1 MVVPALRLV
10 LRAGLRRDDASEPA
24 GGRSGRESAGSGCEV
39 GQISILP
46 GLLHRREG
54 QATPDA
60 DLGDVGAPRRD
71 VPLRHRLP
79 PRLRLQQQEQQQLL
93 LASASL
99 RCSISPLTLCP
110 SRVR

>member
-24 GGRSGRESAGSGCEV
+24 GGGSGRESPGSGCEA

-54 QATPDA
+54 QA
-60 DLGDVGAPRRD
+60 AP
-71 VPLRHRLP
+71 
-79 PRLRLQQQEQQQLL
+79 
-93 LASASL
+93 
-99 RCSISPLTLCP
+99 
-110 SRVR
+110 